1 MKPQHRGKKLLQLN
15 MPKPLP
21 PLDYL
26 RSVLEFKDGLLYNKV
41 FRSSHAV
48 AGKRSGSPWTKG
60 YMAVSVKG
68 VKYLEHRIVFYME
81 NGYCPETVDHING
94 DKTDNR
100 IENLRAATYSENQCN
115 VPLAS
120 NNVSGHKGVT
130 FHKRAHKWRAQIAF
144 KKVVKHLGYFETK
157 ELAAE
162 FVELARDM
170 LHNNF
175 ANHGV
180 HRSI

>member
-1 MKPQHRGKKLLQLN
+1 MS
-15 MPKPLP
+15 KPLP

-26 RSVLEFKDGLLYNKV
+26 RSVLEFRDGVLYNKV

-48 AGKRSGSPWTKG
+48 AGKRSASPWVNG
-60 YMAVSVKG
+60 YMAISIKG
-68 VKYLEHRIVFYME
+68 VKYLEHRIVFYMVHE
-81 NGYCPETVDHING
+81 YFPKTVDHING

-130 FHKRAHKWRAQIAF
+130 FYKRINKWRAQIAF
-144 KKVVKHLGYFETK
+144 RKVVKHLGYFETK
-157 ELAAE
+157 ELAVE
-162 FVELARDM
+162 FIELARDM

>member
-1 MKPQHRGKKLLQLN
+1 

-26 RSVLEFKDGLLYNKV
+26 RSVLEFRDGVLYNKV

-48 AGKRSGSPWTKG
+48 AGKRSATSHPKG
-60 YMAVSVKG
+60 YLKITIKNQA
-68 VKYLEHRIVFYME
+68 YLEHRIVFYMVH
-81 NGYCPETVDHING
+81 GYCPETVDHING

-130 FHKRAHKWRAQIAF
+130 FYKRMNKWRAQIAF
-144 KKVVKHLGYFETK
+144 NKVVKHLGYFDTK

-162 FVELARDM
+162 FVELARNM

>member
-1 MKPQHRGKKLLQLN
+1 MKA
-15 MPKPLP
+15 KPLP

-26 RSVLEFKDGLLYNKV
+26 RSVLEFRDGVLYNKV

-48 AGKRSGSPWTKG
+48 AGKRSAHSHAKG
-60 YMAVSVKG
+60 YLEITLKSKS
-68 VKYLEHRIVFYME
+68 YLEHRIVFYMIH
-81 NGYCPETVDHING
+81 GYCPETVDHING

-120 NNVSGHKGVT
+120 NNVSGHKGVS
-130 FHKRAHKWRAQIAF
+130 FHKRVKKWRAQISLN
-144 KKVVKHLGYFETK
+144 KVVKHLGYFETK
-157 ELAAE
+157 ELAVE

-175 ANHGV
+175 ANHGT
-180 HRSI
+180 HRENLSWR

>member
-1 MKPQHRGKKLLQLN
+1 

-48 AGKRSGSPWTKG
+48 AGKRSGSPYVNG
-60 YMAVSVKG
+60 YMSISIKG
-68 VKYLEHRIVFYME
+68 VKYLEHRIAYYMVH
-81 NGYCPETVDHING
+81 GYCPEAVDHING
-94 DKTDNR
+94 VKSDNK
-100 IENLRAATYSENQCN
+100 IENLRAATSSENQCN

-130 FHKRAHKWRAQIAF
+130 MYKRTGKWRAQIAF
-144 KKVVKHLGYFETK
+144 NKVVKHLGYFETK
-157 ELAAE
+157 ELAVE
-162 FVELARDM
+162 FIELARDM